1 MSCTRTLKKRL
12 SLQAFDMEHEAP
24 HKYFRVRYTSDG
36 VIFNVREFQEK
47 HYVRRIIENPCNYG
61 IRIELMELVD
71 DG

>member
-1 MSCTRTLKKRL
+1 
-12 SLQAFDMEHEAP
+12 MEHEAP